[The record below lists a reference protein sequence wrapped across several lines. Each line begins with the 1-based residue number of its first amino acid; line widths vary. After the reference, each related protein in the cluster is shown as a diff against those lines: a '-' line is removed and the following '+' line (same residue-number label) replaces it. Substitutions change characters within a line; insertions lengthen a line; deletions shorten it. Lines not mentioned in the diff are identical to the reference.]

1 MNVMRFA
8 AAAAFSTGVLAL
20 GSGLAH
26 ADDRLIVEGLVQSN
40 AYGEVGPGGGV
51 RFDMGRLFIAGEGRS
66 YGRDIWTGRA
76 TAGLDLL
83 GRSDRFDLTLG
94 GFAGLA
100 SGQPSVFPE
109 TQGTY
114 GVEAGVAAHIG
125 RVDVRYRRAMGMSGV
140 LASTLSEDELRAGLR
155 FGEERRLQIFGQAVH
170 FRAGD
175 AEGVVA
181 MGAGAAF
188 AF

>member
-1 MNVMRFA
+1 MNSIRIVA
-8 AAAAFSTGVLAL
+8 GAAFFIGGLAL
-20 GSGLAH
+20 TSEAH
-26 ADDRLIVEGLVQSN
+26 ADDRLVVEGLVQAN
-40 AYGEVGPGGGV
+40 AAGEVGPGGGV

-66 YGRDIWTGRA
+66 YGRDVWTGRA

-83 GRSDRFDLTLG
+83 GRSDRFDLTIG
-94 GFAGLA
+94 AFAGLA
-100 SGQPSVFPE
+100 GGEPSIFPE

-114 GVEAGVAAHIG
+114 GFEGGVAAHMG

-140 LASTLSEDELRAGLR
+140 LAATLSEDELRAGVRL
-155 FGEERRLQIFGQAVH
+155 GEERRLQVFGQAVH

-175 AEGVVA
+175 ADGVVT